1 MSMTLNASSH
11 SNASK
16 KVVVTSGAQRS
27 QVSTESQMFS
37 KDAPV
42 VTGEQGMSTQETFEM
57 AAPGQQDFTA
67 EQSLAKLARA
77 TASAHNQAGGFASLD
92 ADDKKE
98 VRRIMKELNKQA
110 RLFAR
115 NEEGQLVRI
124 GPGTGKELLD
134 ANKPIEIVSR
144 LATVSTDK
152 GQSEKRNVREDD
164 WFSRDD
170 NISRSSGST
179 SEKIEKLEYS
189 AWPIAKWDSLLWH
202 DDDDMQGVPGTPVLP
217 ASGEPVVVSREW
229 ESKWSRYSEKNI
241 GLFTVDSYVD
251 QASGHNSVRE
261 VPNS

>member
-16 KVVVTSGAQRS
+16 KVVVTSGTQRS

-57 AAPGQQDFTA
+57 AAPGQQDFSA

-77 TASAHNQAGGFASLD
+77 SASPKTHGSSFSSLD

-98 VRRIMKELNKQA
+98 VRRIMKDLNKQA

-144 LATVSTDK
+144 LGSIRTETGES
-152 GQSEKRNVREDD
+152 KRHSVHKED
-164 WFSRDD
+164 WFSVDD
-170 NISRSSGST
+170 KYSSSSSS
-179 SEKIEKLEYS
+179 SEKIDKLEYS
-189 AWPIAKWDSLLWH
+189 AWPITQWDSLLWH
-202 DDDDMQGVPGTPVLP
+202 DEDDMQGVPGTPILP
-217 ASGEPVVVSREW
+217 ANGQPVVVSREW
-229 ESKWSRYSEKNI
+229 ESKWSRYSEENV
-241 GLFTVDSYVD
+241 GFFTVDTTID
-251 QASGHNSVRE
+251 RASGHSNIRE

>member
-1 MSMTLNASSH
+1 MSMTLSASSH
-11 SNASK
+11 SNAAK

-27 QVSTESQMFS
+27 HKSTESHLLS
-37 KDAPV
+37 KEAPV
-42 VTGEQGMSTQETFEM
+42 VTGEHQMSAQETFEM
-57 AAPGQQDFTA
+57 AAPGQQDFSA

-77 TASAHNQAGGFASLD
+77 TATPQSQAGGFASLD

-98 VRRIMKELNKQA
+98 VRRIMKDLNKQA

-115 NEEGQLVRI
+115 DEEGQLVRI

-144 LATVSTDK
+144 LGTISTDK
-152 GQSEKRNVREDD
+152 GKSESRNVREDD

-170 NISRSSGST
+170 NISNSSGSH
-179 SEKIEKLEYS
+179 SEKLEKLEYS
-189 AWPIAKWDSLLWH
+189 AWPITQWDSLLWH
-202 DDDDMQGVPGTPVLP
+202 DDDDMQGIPGTPVFP
-217 ASGEPVVVSREW
+217 ASGQPVVVSREW
-229 ESKWSRYSEKNI
+229 ESKWSRYSETNI

-251 QASGHNSVRE
+251 KASGHSNIKE